1 MPPKNEQDSLLREQ
15 AAVLSAAVNDMSEQL
30 GNVSKGLVSIQS
42 YGHRNRR
49 MIVVTII
56 SLVIDLSL
64 TAALT
69 IVTFNVIANNQKTN
83 ANIGSIHCLTNTISE
98 SLHEDSAYNDASIAV
113 LNLKAKALAKDVSS
127 QINNTSTAERH
138 AAQLTYL
145 TTINAIDRMK
155 IPPRPVFDPH
165 C

>member
-1 MPPKNEQDSLLREQ
+1 MPPENEPGRLLREQ

-30 GNVSKGLVSIQS
+30 GNVANGLVSLQS

-64 TAALT
+64 TVALT

-83 ANIGSIHCLTNTISE
+83 ANIESIHCLTNRISE
-98 SLHEDSAYNDASIAV
+98 SIHEDSAYNDASIAA
-113 LNLKAKALAKDVSS
+113 LNLKTKALAKDVSL
-127 QINNTSTAERH
+127 QINNTSAAERH

-145 TTINAIDRMK
+145 TDINAIDRIK
-155 IPPRPVFDPH
+155 TPPRPVFNPH